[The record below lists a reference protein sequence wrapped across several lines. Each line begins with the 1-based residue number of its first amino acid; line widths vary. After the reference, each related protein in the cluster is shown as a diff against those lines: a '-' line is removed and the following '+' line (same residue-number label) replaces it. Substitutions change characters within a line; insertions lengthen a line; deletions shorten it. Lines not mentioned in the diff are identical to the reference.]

1 MLNRDNVNF
10 KIEKGKLKI
19 FDHVDE
25 FIESIK
31 KNRKA
36 LDKAFKNEGINLTY
50 ELKNGIITI
59 ESDFHNQALY
69 DIVINLLIFQLNV
82 YNGSPEQTLELLNGK
97 TIDELLE
104 REIFKYKVI
113 LYKNSL
119 DLFNERKAKRSEKK
133 WEYQTKNH
141 FI

>member
-1 MLNRDNVNF
+1 MLNRNNVNF

-31 KNRKA
+31 KNKKA

-69 DIVINLLIFQLNV
+69 DIVINLLIFQLNA
-82 YNGSPEQTLELLNGK
+82 YNGSPEETLELLNGK

-119 DLFNERKAKRSEKK
+119 DLFNEKRAKRG
-133 WEYQTKNH
+133 KNK
-141 FI
+141 

>member
-25 FIESIK
+25 FVESIK

-119 DLFNERKAKRSEKK
+119 DLFNERKAKRSESK
-133 WEYQTKNH
+133 WEYLTKNH
-141 FI
+141 FV